1 MANAYCSIG
10 IAIGLTMRGFK
21 MGFETGCNK
30 SHNDL
35 NGDDF

>member
-1 MANAYCSIG
+1 
-10 IAIGLTMRGFK
+10 

-35 NGDDF
+35 NGDDFLAEKVRYYGRSC